1 MLKFNAGGIA
11 MSWKNL
17 LKKDIYDDVRY
28 YIKVILEL
36 GIERFEDLYEMLKH
50 IETLILKKDMEKAQ
64 EEFANLQDRLKRL
77 EEIHTSARELEYN
90 I

>member
-1 MLKFNAGGIA
+1 

-28 YIKVILEL
+28 YIKVIMEL
-36 GIERFEDLYEMLKH
+36 GVDRFADLYEHLKY
-50 IETLILKKDMEKAQ
+50 IETLILEEKDMERAQ
-64 EEFANLQDRLKRL
+64 EEFADLQDRLKRL
-77 EEIHTSARELEYN
+77 EEIHISTRELEYN

>member
-1 MLKFNAGGIA
+1 

-17 LKKDIYDDVRY
+17 LKKDIYEDVRY
-28 YIKVILEL
+28 YIKIILEL

-50 IETLILKKDMEKAQ
+50 IETLILEKDMEKAQ
-64 EEFANLQDRLKRL
+64 EEFADLQDRLKRL

>member
-1 MLKFNAGGIA
+1 
-11 MSWKNL
+11 MSWKNI

-28 YIKVILEL
+28 YINVILEL
-36 GIERFEDLYEMLKH
+36 GIERFEDLYEMLNY
-50 IETLILKKDMEKAQ
+50 IETLILEKDMERAQ
-64 EEFANLQDRLKRL
+64 EEFADLQDRLKKL

>member
-1 MLKFNAGGIA
+1 

-17 LKKDIYDDVRY
+17 LKKDIYDDVTY
-28 YIKVILEL
+28 YINLILEL
-36 GIERFEDLYEMLKH
+36 GIERFKDLYEMLNH
-50 IETLILKKDMEKAQ
+50 IETLILEEKDMERAQ
-64 EEFANLQDRLKRL
+64 EEFADLQDRLKRL